1 MYGLPAFYW
10 LIDEGEEKDL
20 VLQQTQ
26 NGERQAN
33 NRKKR
38 QSINLVCFCCTW
50 LTLLIVDDV
59 GRDPMTLRREVPQHG
74 LVTFVHY
81 STGLCRDLMSQS
93 DLPEA
98 TLNEVK

>member
-1 MYGLPAFYW
+1 MER
-10 LIDEGEEKDL
+10 DK
-20 VLQQTQ
+20 QTI
-26 NGERQAN
+26 E
-33 NRKKR
+33 KR

-59 GRDPMTLRREVPQHG
+59 GRDPMTLGREVPQHG

-81 STGLCRDLMSQS
+81 STGLCRELMSQS